1 MNTKLIAKNPV
12 AYHNYN
18 IEDTFE
24 CGIVLTGTEIKSI
37 RKGSANLKDT
47 YARIKNDEVF
57 ILNMYIAPYEEGNRF
72 NVPERRERKLLLH
85 KHEILKLKAQVIKE
99 GYSLIPLKLYF
110 KGNNAKVLLGLC
122 KGKKLYDKRQVI
134 KERDLK
140 RENSFIN
147 IY

>member
-1 MNTKLIAKNPV
+1 MIEIKNKK
-12 AYHNYN
+12 AYFDYFVESE
-18 IEDTFE
+18 IE

-57 ILNMYIAPYEEGNRF
+57 IINMYISPYEEGNRF
-72 NVPERRERKLLLH
+72 NVPERRERKLLL
-85 KHEILKLKAQVIKE
+85 KKREILKLKSEVFKD

-110 KGNNAKVLLGLC
+110 KGNNAKILLGLC

-134 KERDLK
+134 KERDLMRESK
-140 RENSFIN
+140 RNDYF
-147 IY
+147 

>member
-1 MNTKLIAKNPV
+1 MIEKKNKK
-12 AYHNYN
+12 AYFDYFVEKE
-18 IEDTFE
+18 IE

-47 YARIKNDEVF
+47 YSRIKNDEVF
-57 ILNMYIAPYEEGNRF
+57 VINMYIAPYEEGNRY

-85 KHEILKLKAQVIKE
+85 KNEILKLKSEVVKD

-110 KGNNAKVLLGLC
+110 KGNNAKILLGLC
-122 KGKKLYDKRQVI
+122 KGKKLYDKREVI

-140 RENSFIN
+140 RESKNIN